1 MNSHEY
7 SNVLICIFEYQIKGQ
22 CLSFDLV
29 PTLLIYVEHRLRHEC
44 TVKIQ
49 FVLWVAMETVR
60 FHTAQMRFHFLED
73 ITHLVVQSE
82 QFGSHEKLSW
92 GFMVD

>member
-1 MNSHEY
+1 M
-7 SNVLICIFEYQIKGQ
+7 
-22 CLSFDLV
+22 
-29 PTLLIYVEHRLRHEC
+29 C

-60 FHTAQMRFHFLED
+60 FHTAQMSFFFLED

-82 QFGSHEKLSW
+82 HGSHGKLSW
-92 GFMVD
+92 GFVVG

>member
-1 MNSHEY
+1 M
-7 SNVLICIFEYQIKGQ
+7 
-22 CLSFDLV
+22 
-29 PTLLIYVEHRLRHEC
+29 C

-60 FHTAQMRFHFLED
+60 FHVALMSFFSLED
-73 ITHLVVQSE
+73 FTHLVVQSE

-92 GFMVD
+92 GFMVG